1 MADKPG
7 KHDSTR
13 DGQGKPQ
20 PEKWSNAG
28 SKDDGNKRGNGGQGG
43 DKKK

>member
-7 KHDSTR
+7 KHAADR

-28 SKDDGNKRGNGGQGG
+28 SKDDGNKHGKGEQGG
-43 DKKK
+43 KKK